1 MDKIYELLSALID
14 EINEAQTEKEETQ
27 AKARS
32 SESKNDLDAIGEAC
46 RRFCQAHELCD
57 CCEVGKLFPD
67 DEPCLIELIY
77 RTGHP
82 IEKLLSIVMGYEPEE
97 KTEPPKRQKYR
108 VPVEF
113 SGMRDVIVEASSPD
127 EAQKLAQAQA
137 EREMNTSA
145 WNNVAKRAVEWV
157 GEPDVIQAP

>member
-14 EINEAQTEKEETQ
+14 EIDEVQTEKEEAQ
-27 AKARS
+27 ARVRS
-32 SESKNDLDAIGEAC
+32 SEPKNDLDAIGEAC

-82 IEKLLSIVMGYEPEE
+82 IEKLLSIVMSPQPEE
-97 KTEPPKRQKYR
+97 EPPKPQKYR

-113 SGMRDVIVEASSPD
+113 VGIKDVIVEASTPA
-127 EAQKLAQAQA
+127 EAQKLAKAQA
-137 EREMNTSA
+137 EREMNTSE
-145 WNNVAKRAVEWV
+145 WDKVAGRTVSLV

>member
-14 EINEAQTEKEETQ
+14 EIDEVQTEKEEAQ
-27 AKARS
+27 ARVRC
-32 SESKNDLDAIGEAC
+32 SEPKNDLDAIGEAC
-46 RRFCQAHELCD
+46 RRFCDAHEKCID
-57 CCEVGKLFPD
+57 CKASVLIPE
-67 DEPCLIELIY
+67 EYPCLIEMIY
-77 RTGHP
+77 RTGQP

-113 SGMRDVIVEASSPD
+113 SGMKDVIVEASSPD

>member
-14 EINEAQTEKEETQ
+14 EIDEVQTEKEEAQ

-32 SESKNDLDAIGEAC
+32 SEPKKDLDAIGEAC

-82 IEKLLSIVMGYEPEE
+82 IEKLLSIVMSPQPEE
-97 KTEPPKRQKYR
+97 EPPKPQKYR

-113 SGMRDVIVEASSPD
+113 VGIKDVIVEASNPE
-127 EAQKLAQAQA
+127 EAKKLARTKA
-137 EREMNTSA
+137 EREANTNA
-145 WNNVAKRAVEWV
+145 WNNVAGRAVKMV
-157 GEPDVIQAP
+157 GDPDVISAS